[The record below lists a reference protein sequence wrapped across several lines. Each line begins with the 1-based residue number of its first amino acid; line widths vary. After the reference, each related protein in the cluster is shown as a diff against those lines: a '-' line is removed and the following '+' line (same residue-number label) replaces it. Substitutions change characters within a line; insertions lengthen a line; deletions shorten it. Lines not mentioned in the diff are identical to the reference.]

1 VWSPALPGSGPG
13 HRLSWGPGR
22 QRQRENGW
30 LRACGAAVPG
40 GPPAGGAAAPGVPV
54 SGPRPSQAVVRGTE
68 AAVARAERDRVRSVA
83 LRACGAAVP
92 GGPPAGGAAAPGVPV
107 SGPRPP
113 QAVVRGTE
121 AAVAPAVKEPERSV
135 ASLWSCSY
143 RGSPTRRRHCAGGPP
158 WWSPA
163 LQAVVPGRGGR
174 HGPSA
179 PSGAQH
185 LVQNPRKSSPGG
197 PRPLPSL
204 SRGVREVV
212 RRLSISPGPREK
224 ISEYFQSVGCIPRSP
239 SVSYPQVP
247 GSLLY
252 PQVSSPLGYIT
263 RSLTEHRGVLELP
276 RPAEG
281 GPSSDP

>member
-1 VWSPALPGSGPG
+1 MVPGPPRQWSGA
-13 HRLSWGPGR
+13 
-22 QRQRENGW
+22 QRQLWPRQSKNQRDP

-54 SGPRPSQAVVRGTE
+54 R
-68 AAVARAERDRVRSVA
+68 
-83 LRACGAAVP
+83 
-92 GGPPAGGAAAPGVPV
+92 
-107 SGPRPP
+107 GPRPP
-113 QAVVRGTE
+113 QAVVPGSQRTREIRCELMQCDRLRLTGM
-121 AAVAPAVKEPERSV
+121 S
-135 ASLWSCSY
+135 SCSY
-143 RGSPTRRRHCAGGPP
+143 RGSATRRRHCAGGPP

-252 PQVSSPLGYIT
+252 LQVSSPLGYIT
-263 RSLTEHRGVLELP
+263 RSPTEHRGVLELP